1 MVDRRSQALQDQ
13 FKKSVRKA
21 RVAGIDT
28 RRGPKTDI
36 KQRNTGVNI
45 DTGKGN
51 GRDQFIANQAFRD
64 QSDRNFQKQMQE
76 QIHRNAINKMR
87 SGVMDKSDFT
97 GYTGGLL
104 GLRTGN
110 FKDNVLQR
118 GKHVYPGASTWGS
131 VNPET
136 GNLAKQLKV
145 REGMTSPQY
154 SEYMRGLFAT
164 DPSLFH
170 ETFPAGKFVQNLMTK
185 GLGGEKQPF
194 TPEFS
199 DPYVEDLFEEQ
210 EEGVP
215 YDPTTIQGDNRIFNQ
230 LMKQKDFNIGLD
242 PHMENLKLKEISS
255 TSPGTSMMEDYYS
268 RAPGFQQGLDYL
280 VNKAGMGTVIPTTLT
295 EKQEDYVTSDM
306 RKVPYNI
313 ETRGLASVLNQLEGV
328 VNDPN
333 KPFLD
338 QGSGGFLGFGGS
350 DPQEPATKQEILNS
364 LVEKGIVD
372 INKIT
377 SQDLEQAGVTLPTIG
392 LAGGGL
398 ASLNPYSDYNK
409 MQNSNS
415 YYGGF

>member
-1 MVDRRSQALQDQ
+1 
-13 FKKSVRKA
+13 
-21 RVAGIDT
+21 
-28 RRGPKTDI
+28 
-36 KQRNTGVNI
+36 
-45 DTGKGN
+45 
-51 GRDQFIANQAFRD
+51 
-64 QSDRNFQKQMQE
+64 
-76 QIHRNAINKMR
+76 
-87 SGVMDKSDFT
+87 
-97 GYTGGLL
+97 
-104 GLRTGN
+104 
-110 FKDNVLQR
+110 
-118 GKHVYPGASTWGS
+118 
-131 VNPET
+131 
-136 GNLAKQLKV
+136 
-145 REGMTSPQY
+145 
-154 SEYMRGLFAT
+154 
-164 DPSLFH
+164 
-170 ETFPAGKFVQNLMTK
+170 
-185 GLGGEKQPF
+185 
-194 TPEFS
+194 
-199 DPYVEDLFEEQ
+199 
-210 EEGVP
+210 
-215 YDPTTIQGDNRIFNQ
+215 
-230 LMKQKDFNIGLD
+230 
-242 PHMENLKLKEISS
+242 
-255 TSPGTSMMEDYYS
+255 MMEDYYS

-372 INKIT
+372 INTIT

>member
-136 GNLAKQLKV
+136 GNLAKQLSI
-145 REGMTSPQY
+145 RS
-154 SEYMRGLFAT
+154 
-164 DPSLFH
+164 
-170 ETFPAGKFVQNLMTK
+170 
-185 GLGGEKQPF
+185 
-194 TPEFS
+194 
-199 DPYVEDLFEEQ
+199 
-210 EEGVP
+210 
-215 YDPTTIQGDNRIFNQ
+215 
-230 LMKQKDFNIGLD
+230 
-242 PHMENLKLKEISS
+242 
-255 TSPGTSMMEDYYS
+255 
-268 RAPGFQQGLDYL
+268 
-280 VNKAGMGTVIPTTLT
+280 
-295 EKQEDYVTSDM
+295 
-306 RKVPYNI
+306 
-313 ETRGLASVLNQLEGV
+313 
-328 VNDPN
+328 
-333 KPFLD
+333 
-338 QGSGGFLGFGGS
+338 
-350 DPQEPATKQEILNS
+350 
-364 LVEKGIVD
+364 
-372 INKIT
+372 
-377 SQDLEQAGVTLPTIG
+377 
-392 LAGGGL
+392 
-398 ASLNPYSDYNK
+398 
-409 MQNSNS
+409 
-415 YYGGF
+415 